1 MMKKF
6 LTSVIAID
14 NVHGKLGKWV
24 GPIIEAN
31 SQKEAEDWC
40 IKNAPYLFVDREILS
55 VNEKEIISSFNIN
68 IN

>member
-1 MMKKF
+1 MKKY

-31 SQKEAEDWC
+31 SFEEAVEWC
-40 IKNAPYLFVDREILS
+40 VKNAPYLFVDREMLS
-55 VNEKEIISSFNIN
+55 VNEKEIKNSYTIN